1 MTRANV
7 GGKKSPLH
15 TPPRFTTRFTSLS
28 LFFRPG
34 HLNNRGN
41 DKEEGFMN
49 EDLKY
54 FVGKVRRASLT
65 RSKPGAHVEIF
76 QI

>member
-15 TPPRFTTRFTSLS
+15 TPSRFTTRFTSLS
-28 LFFRPG
+28 LFFKPG
-34 HLNNRGN
+34 HLNNGGN

-49 EDLKY
+49 
-54 FVGKVRRASLT
+54 
-65 RSKPGAHVEIF
+65 
-76 QI
+76 